1 MYILYKVQ
9 NHTKLIN
16 SINVRIVSGE
26 RIQTK
31 KSCALIT
38 VAYAGIFKMGAL
50 DETVA

>member
-26 RIQTK
+26 RIQI
-31 KSCALIT
+31 CALIT
-38 VAYAGIFKMGAL
+38 VAYARIFKMGAL
-50 DETVA
+50 DETVAQSY